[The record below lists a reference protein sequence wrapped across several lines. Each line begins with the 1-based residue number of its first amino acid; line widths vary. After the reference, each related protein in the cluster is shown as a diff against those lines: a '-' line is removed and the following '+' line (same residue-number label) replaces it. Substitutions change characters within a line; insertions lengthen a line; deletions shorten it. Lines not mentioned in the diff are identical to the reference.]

1 MDGIGG
7 CLKSKAADES
17 KKKGVKNPINN
28 AKTFQEFI
36 IRKNYKTI
44 PILITTEEIDKTAS
58 DLDDRWKSSQTV
70 EGTQKFH
77 HFEVNKEDMN
87 FIQVKHFS
95 SSDTSMKIRIKKA
108 AAKPKRK
115 SNKNK

>member
-17 KKKGVKNPINN
+17 KKKGLKNPINN

-95 SSDTSMKIRIKKA
+95 SSDNSMKIRIKKA